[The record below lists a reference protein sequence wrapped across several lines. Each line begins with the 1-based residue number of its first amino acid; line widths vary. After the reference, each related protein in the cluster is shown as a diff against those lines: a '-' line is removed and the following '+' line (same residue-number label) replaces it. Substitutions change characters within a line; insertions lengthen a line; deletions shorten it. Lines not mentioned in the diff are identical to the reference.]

1 MLYTRFLQLISKS
14 IAKALSV
21 GFFLLFTFISSGTAH
36 ALSTDRD
43 QPAEIEADDIEFDFK
58 NGTRTYINNVLVI
71 QGTLRV
77 KADKVIAN
85 YGEED
90 LENATAWGSL
100 ARFKQ
105 RPDGKTEDTEGWAK
119 KIIVDQVKNTI
130 TLIGKAALKQGP
142 NTARGDTIVY
152 NMATDKMRIS
162 GGSKIQAA
170 GKNGEAMPKRTEDP
184 FAEKAPATPSAPA
197 ATAKTTAT
205 TNAATA
211 AAAGTAT
218 GDGTAATA
226 TTEAAPETPVATEP
240 PPVKAGR
247 SRLILQPK

>member
-170 GKNGEAMPKRTEDP
+170 GKNGRLQRKHRLRRQPQPQLLKQRLLQMLRQPP
-184 FAEKAPATPSAPA
+184 Q
-197 ATAKTTAT
+197 
-205 TNAATA
+205 
-211 AAAGTAT
+211 
-218 GDGTAATA
+218 
-226 TTEAAPETPVATEP
+226 PVPQLATEP
-240 PPVKAGR
+240 QLLPQLRQLLKHPLR
-247 SRLILQPK
+247 QSRHQ